1 MEQDIPGPFDTETRV
16 HDVDLR
22 GKSDTDWTIEWDDYI
37 QKWNKRAETVVT
49 RPLLEQPISYNH
61 PYMRWYRKITQCC
74 INNDS
79 SQYDE
84 LVRFLK

>member
-1 MEQDIPGPFDTETRV
+1 MEQDIPGPFDTETRL

-22 GKSDTDWTIEWDDYI
+22 GKSDTDWTIEWADYI
-37 QKWNKRAETVVT
+37 QKWNTRAETVVT
-49 RPLLEQPISYNH
+49 RPLLEQPISYSH
-61 PYMRWYRKITQCC
+61 PYMRWYRRITRRC
-74 INNDS
+74 ISKDS

>member
-1 MEQDIPGPFDTETRV
+1 MEQDISGPFATDTWV

-22 GKSDTDWTIEWDDYI
+22 GKFNTDWIIEWDDYI

-49 RPLLEQPISYNH
+49 RLLLEQPISYSH
-61 PYMRWYRKITQCC
+61 PYIEWYCKITRC
-74 INNDS
+74 ISTNS